1 MSQTDSI
8 NSDSLG
14 SNDEFSRLALTK
26 INELKEMLEDKGDDY
41 VTIEKK
47 RLFRELV
54 LIINLATLQRGEQLC
69 LDLL

>member
-1 MSQTDSI
+1 MSQTDGSL
-8 NSDSLG
+8 LG